1 MDNSSKVAASVPAI
15 IVFGA
20 WALGCL
26 YLLFFERRHGV
37 RTDDKYYYSWTFH
50 VETLRFG
57 GLINFLIMLIIGA
70 AITEFSG
77 LDTIEDPTETVIF
90 ELFGINHS
98 CNWVDHN
105 PARMISA
112 ILVVPLIQVPLML
125 YVVIWHCRLRKQCK
139 MGNAPRWLY
148 YMSRCFTPY
157 NLITVAELHLWFV
170 NNPNDT
176 YGFTAHYIPY
186 LMFQIAICLM
196 VMMNICYLTT
206 VRGKLFWGIPPWLAW
221 GYFCLLT
228 ALTIFYI
235 VMVVTTLAGVPI
247 VSATR
252 SSSELVISKILTFL
266 WAILAIF
273 GTLVFSGRERLD
285 GDTIT
290 LDLGDDTMS
299 MRINNAGGGEGSD
312 EDAASTTEKRDI
324 TTDDDM
330 KRLGLEKDVE
340 LAI

>member
-1 MDNSSKVAASVPAI
+1 MDNSSKVATSVPAI
-15 IVFGA
+15 LLFGA
-20 WALGCL
+20 WALCCL
-26 YLLFFERRHGV
+26 YLFFFERRHGV
-37 RTDDKYYYSWTFH
+37 RTDSKYYYSLTFH
-50 VETLRFG
+50 VETLRFYAF
-57 GLINFLIMLIIGA
+57 ISFTIMLIIGGV
-70 AITEFSG
+70 ITEFSG
-77 LDTIEDPTETVIF
+77 LDTIEDSNETVIF
-90 ELFGINHS
+90 ELFGINHA
-98 CNWVDHN
+98 CNWIDHN
-105 PARMISA
+105 PVKLIGA

-125 YVVIWHCRLRKQCK
+125 YVVIWHCRLRKQYK
-139 MGNAPRWLY
+139 MGNAPWWLY
-148 YMSRCFTPY
+148 YMSRLFTPY
-157 NLITVAELHLWFV
+157 NFITVAELHLWFV
-170 NNPNDT
+170 NNPNDN

-186 LMFQIAICLM
+186 LMFQITMCLM

-206 VRGKLFWGIPPWLAW
+206 VQGKLFWGIKPWLAW
-221 GYFCLLT
+221 GYFCLIT

-235 VMVVTTLAGVPI
+235 VFVVTTLAGVPV

-252 SSSELVISKILTFL
+252 SGSELVISKILTTL
-266 WAILAIF
+266 WSILALF

-299 MRINNAGGGEGSD
+299 MKINNAGGEGSD
-312 EDAASTTEKRDI
+312 ENTTSSTEKRDI